1 MPATPA
7 RTRIK
12 VCGITRPEDAEA
24 AACAG
29 VDAIGLVFFA
39 ASPRAVSTERAAAIV
54 AALPPFV
61 TTVGL
66 FVNAKP
72 AQVRETLAQVPLDLL
87 QFHGDET
94 PAYCAGFGRPWLKAL
109 RMKPGLDTGSA
120 LQEFR
125 DARGILLD
133 AWHAEHFGGTGQ
145 TFDWS
150 QIGLLSER
158 VRIVLAGGLHP
169 GNVVQAIRTVRPWA
183 VDVSSGV
190 ESAPGFKSKELIES
204 FVSEVQRA

>member
-1 MPATPA
+1 MQASPS
-7 RTRIK
+7 RTRVK

-39 ASPRAVSTERAAAIV
+39 GSPRAVSPALAAAIV

-61 TTVGL
+61 ATVGL
-66 FVNAKP
+66 FVNAD
-72 AQVRETLAQVPLDLL
+72 AALVHSTLATVPLDLL

-94 PAYCAGFGRPWLKAL
+94 PHYCASFGRPWLKAL
-109 RMKPGLDTGSA
+109 RMKPGLDTEAA
-120 LQEFR
+120 LQQFHA
-125 DARGILLD
+125 ARGILLD
-133 AWHAEHFGGTGQ
+133 AWHADHFGGTGQ

-150 QIGLLSER
+150 RTGLLPRQS
-158 VRIVLAGGLHP
+158 RIVLAGGLNP
-169 GNVVQAIRTVRPWA
+169 GNVAQAIRTVRPWA

-190 ESAPGFKSKELIES
+190 ESAPGLKSKELMER